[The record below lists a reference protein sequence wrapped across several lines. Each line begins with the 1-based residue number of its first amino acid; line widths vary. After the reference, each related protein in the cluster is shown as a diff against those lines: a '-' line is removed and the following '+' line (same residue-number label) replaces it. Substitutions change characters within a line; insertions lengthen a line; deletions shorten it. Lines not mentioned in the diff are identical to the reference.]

1 MYKVNSIPVYERIGS
16 FLRGCK
22 EVQKE
27 LLRVSWSPW
36 HSRTTRPYCSCPT
49 IGQVC
54 PQQLWPNREAIG
66 PLLATM
72 PQYHIDD
79 QTGNIP
85 LLCPPMVGQV
95 SYLTQEWQTNDRY
108 GPSACLNVYF
118 GVFYMSFL
126 FQMFRL
132 FRRGMRLKCLTIG
145 QSPFFAAPLL
155 VLTWCVLDTAIKS
168 QRRQSQRPGRNKTK

>member
-36 HSRTTRPYCSCPT
+36 HSRTTPPCSCPT

-79 QTGNIP
+79 PSGNIM
-85 LLCPPMVGQV
+85 LFYSHMVGQV

-108 GPSACLNVYF
+108 GLSACLNVYF
-118 GVFYMSFL
+118 GVFIWASSFRCSGFL
-126 FQMFRL
+126 DEEWDWNVW
-132 FRRGMRLKCLTIG
+132 
-145 QSPFFAAPLL
+145 PLVRAHFL
-155 VLTWCVLDTAIKS
+155 PLPCRCW
-168 QRRQSQRPGRNKTK
+168 PGVSLIQP